1 VSSPGR
7 AHTTDAREI
16 SSSACNPSRG
26 EARLNQQAAGADTE
40 IQRKEIAMNT
50 ATGSRPAL
58 QRALCLLLAVGMVG
72 MGLGMGALGMHGML
86 PQGYSVTITQ
96 VA

>member
-1 VSSPGR
+1 
-7 AHTTDAREI
+7 
-16 SSSACNPSRG
+16 
-26 EARLNQQAAGADTE
+26 
-40 IQRKEIAMNT
+40 MNT

-58 QRALCLLLAVGMVG
+58 QRALCLLLAVGM
-72 MGLGMGALGMHGML
+72 GALGMHGML